1 MLKIFLLAGAV
12 ALIGTGP
19 AIAKPGHGKGHH
31 AKAHVVKAK
40 TVKVRTV
47 RAKAFKHKRVWVNAC
62 PRGLAWRGAVC
73 VPPGHA
79 NRLLAVGARVP
90 NGWAYTPWGAVPT
103 RIRSAYD
110 LDPDYR
116 YIYRDGVI
124 YAVNPRTHLISSI
137 ISAVL

>member
-1 MLKIFLLAGAV
+1 MKQLLLLAGAG
-12 ALIGTGP
+12 ALLALGSP
-19 AIAKPGHGKGHH
+19 AAADPKGHSGHG
-31 AKAHVVKAK
+31 VKVKTVMVK
-40 TVKVRTV
+40 TVK
-47 RAKAFKHKRVWVNAC
+47 AKAFKHKRVWVNAC
-62 PRGLAWRGAVC
+62 PRGLAWRGTVC

-90 NGWAYTPWGAVPT
+90 NGWAYTPWGTVPT

-110 LDPDYR
+110 LDPNYR

-137 ISAVL
+137 ISAIL